1 MTRTGELQGAPA
13 TRVPA
18 RTWPAVALVFPGSAL
33 ALYLLCARF
42 PVLPDSDSYYH
53 LAVARA
59 YAEHGLSY
67 RPDWTRFS
75 IMHDGFGDKEF
86 LFHVLL
92 MPFARLADATRGG
105 VVALALLG
113 ALVAAVLAH
122 QATAAIGRWGLAV
135 PLLVFGGAA
144 DFMLRAIRLRPEL
157 LSLLLILLAIP
168 LASRRRPVL
177 LGVLACLYALGYTAF
192 QAFLGLCVLFFLCT
206 LWVERRA
213 EWRLVVYPAIGVALG
228 LLLHPQF
235 PANLRVWLV
244 QNVGFFVRNETV
256 DLGPEILPRT
266 TRDTL
271 LLNLGWW
278 AGLVVLW
285 RSRSPI
291 VAPREDRRLRDFT
304 LLAAAAFGLLYLFMY
319 RFIIY
324 AVPLATLA
332 VLRSMQAAGE
342 APGRFVRLPAR
353 GRVPFALAFS
363 LCLVSAAPLARL
375 GLGRMQAA
383 MSRIWR
389 PDMRADWEAFAR
401 AMPDGAK
408 VAAPWA
414 ATEAFVFWAPRA
426 AYLNVLDPLFMAA
439 RDAAT
444 YRLYLDL
451 FEGREPDV
459 PLLAAARFDSEFY
472 ADDGQYPF
480 AKARLAADPRV
491 AHLHDGITYLYRFL
505 GGRNADFLLDWKVLP
520 EGAPMPPPPDLV
532 GDPAV
537 PLYPRAATERERA
550 VEGYVD
556 GRRLGAAAG
565 CIGFARAE
573 DVDRPTR
580 LVLEVSPYGSAE
592 VYADDRPIATIP
604 SPRAAVLGRGVV
616 LSLALDPGR
625 HRLAVRTCPAEG
637 QVGFYALVRGRESA
651 PP

>member
-1 MTRTGELQGAPA
+1 MTRTGEPRDAPA

-18 RTWPAVALVFPGSAL
+18 RTRPA
-33 ALYLLCARF
+33 
-42 PVLPDSDSYYH
+42 
-53 LAVARA
+53 
-59 YAEHGLSY
+59 
-67 RPDWTRFS
+67 
-75 IMHDGFGDKEF
+75 
-86 LFHVLL
+86 
-92 MPFARLADATRGG
+92 
-105 VVALALLG
+105 
-113 ALVAAVLAH
+113 
-122 QATAAIGRWGLAV
+122 
-135 PLLVFGGAA
+135 
-144 DFMLRAIRLRPEL
+144 L

-304 LLAAAAFGLLYLFMY
+304 LRPAAAFGLLYLLMY

-342 APGRFVRLPAR
+342 APGRVVRLPAR
-353 GRVPFALAFS
+353 GRVSFALAFS

-389 PDMRADWEAFAR
+389 PDMRA
-401 AMPDGAK
+401 
-408 VAAPWA
+408 
-414 ATEAFVFWAPRA
+414 
-426 AYLNVLDPLFMAA
+426 
-439 RDAAT
+439 
-444 YRLYLDL
+444 
-451 FEGREPDV
+451 
-459 PLLAAARFDSEFY
+459 
-472 ADDGQYPF
+472 
-480 AKARLAADPRV
+480 
-491 AHLHDGITYLYRFL
+491 H
-505 GGRNADFLLDWKVLP
+505 
-520 EGAPMPPPPDLV
+520 
-532 GDPAV
+532 
-537 PLYPRAATERERA
+537 
-550 VEGYVD
+550 
-556 GRRLGAAAG
+556 
-565 CIGFARAE
+565 
-573 DVDRPTR
+573 
-580 LVLEVSPYGSAE
+580 
-592 VYADDRPIATIP
+592 
-604 SPRAAVLGRGVV
+604 
-616 LSLALDPGR
+616 
-625 HRLAVRTCPAEG
+625 
-637 QVGFYALVRGRESA
+637 
-651 PP
+651 

>member
-18 RTWPAVALVFPGSAL
+18 RTWPAVALVFLGSAL

-42 PVLPDSDSYYH
+42 PVLPDGDSYYH

-67 RPDWTRFS
+67 RPDWARFS
-75 IMHDGFGDKEF
+75 IMHDGFGDKEL

-92 MPFARLADATRGG
+92 MPFARLADPARGG

-135 PLLVFGGAA
+135 PLLVFGCAA
-144 DFMLRAIRLRPEL
+144 DFMLRAVRLRPEL

-213 EWRLVVYPAIGVALG
+213 EWRLLVYPAIGVALG

-235 PANLRVWLV
+235 PANVRVWLV
-244 QNVGFFVRNETV
+244 QNVGFFVGNETV

-291 VAPREDRRLRDFT
+291 VAPGEDRRLRDFT

-342 APGRFVRLPAR
+342 APGRLVRLPGP
-353 GRVPFALAFS
+353 GRAPFARALS
-363 LCLVSAAPLARL
+363 LCLVS
-375 GLGRMQAA
+375 
-383 MSRIWR
+383 
-389 PDMRADWEAFAR
+389 
-401 AMPDGAK
+401 
-408 VAAPWA
+408 
-414 ATEAFVFWAPRA
+414 
-426 AYLNVLDPLFMAA
+426 
-439 RDAAT
+439 
-444 YRLYLDL
+444 
-451 FEGREPDV
+451 
-459 PLLAAARFDSEFY
+459 AARFDSEFY

-491 AHLHDGITYLYRFL
+491 AHLHDGIAYLYRFL

-532 GDPAV
+532 ADPAV

-592 VYADDRPIATIP
+592 VYADERPIAAIP